1 MKATQKMSIM
11 SWSLLLLL
19 LSTTPMGIASAES
32 EQKEQNNETA
42 LKMRSVVANPQQSVR
57 VEPNGKAQID
67 GAAVGSLSGAILVAS
82 VFGLNLSVDGTNAK
96 VTGQNGGVASWSDIK
111 IGDVISVMGA
121 INPTTGV
128 IVATKV
134 VDRSLQGVTPGMS
147 QKVEELL
154 RRIAQLQEQLNRIL
168 GRGGTDTTAP
178 VISLVSFSGITQTGA
193 AVNWIT
199 NEAATSKVYF
209 GTGSPLNLATAST
222 NTNSSLVLNHSLALS
237 GLSATTTYYV
247 VVESRDAS
255 GNTATSSQQSFVT
268 SN

>member
-1 MKATQKMSIM
+1 
-11 SWSLLLLL
+11 
-19 LSTTPMGIASAES
+19 
-32 EQKEQNNETA
+32 
-42 LKMRSVVANPQQSVR
+42 
-57 VEPNGKAQID
+57 
-67 GAAVGSLSGAILVAS
+67 
-82 VFGLNLSVDGTNAK
+82 
-96 VTGQNGGVASWSDIK
+96 
-111 IGDVISVMGA
+111 MGA